1 MKILRFECDFLK
13 FIIMSQLKKGVID
26 KIVMVSG
33 VEPGTRTG
41 GNHYSTPLIMTVYMT
56 FFS

>member
-1 MKILRFECDFLK
+1 MLL
-13 FIIMSQLKKGVID
+13 MSQLKKGGID

-33 VEPGTRTG
+33 VEPWTRTG
-41 GNHYSTPLIMTVYMT
+41 GNHYSTPLIMTVFIT